1 MGERGGTDGYAPSPV
16 AVGVCV
22 GSGKAYAHTR
32 PAGPRQESGRLTAEY
47 M

>member
-22 GSGKAYAHTR
+22 GSGKAYGTHETR
-32 PAGPRQESGRLTAEY
+32 WTATGVRTANG
-47 M
+47 